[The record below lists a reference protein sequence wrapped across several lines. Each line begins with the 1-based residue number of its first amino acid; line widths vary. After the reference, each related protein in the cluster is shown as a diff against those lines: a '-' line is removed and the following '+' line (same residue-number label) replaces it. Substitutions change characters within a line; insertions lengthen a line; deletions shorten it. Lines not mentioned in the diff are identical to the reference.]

1 MPTPFRHTLRSLEAD
16 GLRGWSAR
24 VVLVALFLGLWA
36 AWFALARVSVNVATA
51 AARLEAERDVHS
63 LQAPVPGR
71 ITVVA
76 AEIEQEVRR
85 DDVLFELDASAEL
98 RRLAEETV
106 RLESLAGELAALESK
121 LEVETRAYGESR
133 RASDAEIEE
142 TKARYEESVA
152 AQRFAEQELERL
164 TRLFG
169 DGLVSESALERARTD
184 AEQRRA
190 AAEALRSSLERM
202 GWSHRTGSSDRLSG
216 LDELRR
222 EIASLE
228 GRKAAAEVAVSRLQ
242 HEVDLRKIR
251 APVDGRIAQLAPI
264 EVGSFVEEGERFGA
278 IVPPGDFKVV
288 ADFLPAD
295 ALGRIA
301 GGQPARFR
309 LEGFPSIQ
317 YGSLPARVLRVSS
330 ELRDGRIRVELS
342 VDPAGAP
349 DLPLQHGLPG
359 TAEVEVERVAPA
371 ILVLRAAGKVLRR
384 GAAAEAAGDGGGSL
398 R

>member
-16 GLRGWSAR
+16 GLRGWFVRVAI
-24 VVLVALFLGLWA
+24 VVLFLA
-36 AWFALARVSVNVATA
+36 AWGGWFAFARVSVNVATA
-51 AARLEAERDVHS
+51 AARLEAEADVHP
-63 LQAPVPGR
+63 LQAPVSGR
-71 ITVVA
+71 VTAVA

-85 DDVLFELDASAEL
+85 DDVLFELDASTER
-98 RRLAEETV
+98 RRLAEESV
-106 RLESLAGELAALESK
+106 RLESLAGELAALASK
-121 LEVETRAYGESR
+121 LEIETRAYGESQ
-133 RASDAEIEE
+133 RASDAELEE
-142 TKARYEESVA
+142 TQARYGESLA
-152 AQRFAEQELERL
+152 ALRFAEQELERL
-164 TRLFG
+164 AKLFG

-184 AEQRRA
+184 AEQRRSSV
-190 AAEALRSSLERM
+190 EALRSSLARM
-202 GWSHRTGSSDRLSG
+202 GWSHRTGSSDRLSR

-251 APVDGRIAQLAPI
+251 APVDGRIAQLALF
-264 EVGSFVEEGERFGA
+264 EVGSFVEEGERLGA
-278 IVPPGDFKVV
+278 IVPPGEFKVV
-288 ADFLPAD
+288 ADFLPAE

-317 YGSLPARVLRVSS
+317 YGSLPARVRRVSS
-330 ELRDGRIRVELS
+330 ELRDGRIRVELT

-384 GAAAEAAGDGGGSL
+384 GPAAEMAGDGGGT
-398 R
+398 RP